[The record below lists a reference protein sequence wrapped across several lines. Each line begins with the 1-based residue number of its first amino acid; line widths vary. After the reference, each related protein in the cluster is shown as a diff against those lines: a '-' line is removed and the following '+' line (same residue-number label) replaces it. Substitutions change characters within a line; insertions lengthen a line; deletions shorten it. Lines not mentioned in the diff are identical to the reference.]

1 MAAVGLSIQIFQ
13 FLEKQPHM
21 LSGSIV
27 AEVSPEKC
35 AAQVSQRERE
45 RERESGRRV
54 SLVVWNAA
62 VYVELRRL
70 TNDAHQALNGHN
82 KLLYLYPYL
91 HLHRAA
97 SAASASLICINIGIC
112 NRSLI
117 DSESRFEEYSKV
129 NEN

>member
-1 MAAVGLSIQIFQ
+1 MIDASTRSAGNYVAAVGLSIQIFQ

-35 AAQVSQRERE
+35 AAQVSQRERA
-45 RERESGRRV
+45 RKERESGRRV

-82 KLLYLYPYL
+82 KLLYLWL
-91 HLHRAA
+91 
-97 SAASASLICINIGIC
+97 
-112 NRSLI
+112 
-117 DSESRFEEYSKV
+117 
-129 NEN
+129 